1 MSTQAKPF
9 YMMKFLEIMR
19 LLAIHS
25 DFFEYEITSKTKIAE
40 DIAAGVERGRME
52 EAVAAFLTV
61 EDVDETN
68 PHVVEDTAQS
78 IEEIA
83 GTVKTK
89 NIMLYPYAHLSPNLA
104 KPIRAIEILRDLE
117 KCLKEKGYNVARSP
131 FGYYKKFVISCK
143 GHPLSELSRSILP
156 REEKKE
162 EETISQAVRA
172 ESTMKS
178 YWKIL
183 TPNGKLHDAREFDYS
198 RFRDLEKFMKYET
211 SKVRGVDVVPPHVTL
226 MQKHE
231 LVDYEPGSD
240 AGNLRWYPK
249 GTLIKRLLETKI
261 TDMVTAYGGMEVE
274 TPIMYDMEHPLLSK
288 YLQRFP
294 ARQYI
299 VKSGE
304 KDFFLRFAACFG
316 QYLMK
321 HDMTISYRNLPLK
334 MYELTHFSFRREQSG
349 ELVGLRRLR
358 GFTMPDLH
366 TLTPDIKQAKQEF
379 LSQFK
384 LCMQWMDGLGL
395 EYEVGLRFVKGF
407 FEENRDLAEELV
419 RLTGKPALV
428 ELWEERFFYYIMK
441 FEFNFVDN
449 LDKASALST
458 VQIDVE
464 NTERFDINY
473 IDEEGNRKHPLMLH
487 ASISG
492 GIDRVLY
499 ALLEKA
505 HKDSQRGIKPSL
517 PFWLSPTQVR
527 LLPVSEKYNEY
538 ANAMLEKLSFFR
550 VDIDD
555 RPESLQKKI
564 REAETEWVPYIVVIG
579 EKEEASGKLSVRV
592 RGNGQKEMSTEE
604 LLFELSEQQK
614 NNPQRR
620 LPLSKYVSERPRF
633 R

>member
-1 MSTQAKPF
+1 
-9 YMMKFLEIMR
+9 MR

-25 DFFEYEITSKTKIAE
+25 DFFEYEVTGKTKVAE
-40 DIAAGVERGRME
+40 EVTSGMERAKME
-52 EAVAAFLTV
+52 EAVVSFLTV
-61 EDVDETN
+61 EDIDEGN
-68 PHVVEDTAQS
+68 PHVVEDTAFA

-89 NIMLYPYAHLSPNLA
+89 NIMLYPYAHLSSALA
-104 KPIRAIEILRDLE
+104 KPSKAIEILKGLE
-117 KCLKEKGYNVARSP
+117 KHLRDKGYEVHRSP
-131 FGYYKKFVISCK
+131 FGYYKKFIISCK

-156 REEKKE
+156 RSEKGKE
-162 EETISQAVRA
+162 EVVSQAVKA
-172 ESTMKS
+172 ETILKS
-178 YWKIL
+178 SWKIL
-183 TPNGKLHDAREFDYS
+183 TRDGVLHDAREFDYS
-198 RFRDLEKFMKYET
+198 RYPNLLRFMKYET

-249 GTLIKRLLETKI
+249 GTLIKRLLEQKI
-261 TDMVTAYGGMEVE
+261 TDMVMAYGGMEVE

-294 ARQYI
+294 ARQYV

-321 HDMTISYRNLPLK
+321 HDMTISYRNLPVK

-366 TLTPDIKQAKQEF
+366 TLVSDVTQAKQEF

-395 EYEVGLRFVKGF
+395 EYEVGLRFVKSF
-407 FEENRDLAEELV
+407 FDENRDLADELV
-419 RLTGKPALV
+419 RLAGKPALV
-428 ELWEERFFYYIMK
+428 ELWDERFFYYIMK
-441 FEFNFVDN
+441 FEFNIVDN

-464 NTERFDINY
+464 NTERFDITY
-473 IDEEGNRKHPLMLH
+473 TDEEGRRKYPLMLH

-505 HKDSQRGIKPSL
+505 HEDSTKGKKPSL

-527 LLPVSEKYNEY
+527 VVPVSEKYIN
-538 ANAMLEKLSFFR
+538 NAETILTQLSPFR

-555 RPESLQKKI
+555 RSESLQKKI

-579 EKEEASGKLSVRV
+579 EKEEASGTLSVRV
-592 RGNGQKEMSTEE
+592 RGGGQKVMTAEE
-604 LLFELSEQQK
+604 LLSELTTQQMG
-614 NNPQRR
+614 NPERR
-620 LPLSKYVSERPRF
+620 LPLSRHVSERPRF